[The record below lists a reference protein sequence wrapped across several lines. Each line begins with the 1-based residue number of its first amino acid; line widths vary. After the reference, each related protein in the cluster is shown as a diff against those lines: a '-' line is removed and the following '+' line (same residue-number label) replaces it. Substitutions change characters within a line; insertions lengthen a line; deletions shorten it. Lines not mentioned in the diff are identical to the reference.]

1 MIKIDWDVEE
11 LVALI
16 DIYRNSHQKSA
27 SQIEEELLALSHALI
42 CRAHILGIEHDEKFR
57 NLNGMKIM
65 FQNVAYIATGG
76 RKGMSS
82 VSSSMQKVY
91 GLLSNA
97 PEVFELILNEFR
109 KHYFQA

>member
-1 MIKIDWDVEE
+1 M
-11 LVALI
+11 
-16 DIYRNSHQKSA
+16 
-27 SQIEEELLALSHALI
+27 
-42 CRAHILGIEHDEKFR
+42 
-57 NLNGMKIM
+57 M